1 MSTSTSESPST
12 QPQLVRPGVDL
23 TCGDVLR
30 ARYRLDK
37 VIGVGGTATVFQ
49 ATDLMMNRNV
59 AVKAFST
66 VVIDEAAPVRQR
78 LEAQALAGLNHPN
91 LIVIFDAYLPGD
103 GQGEKS
109 DLVKPADPSY
119 LVMELVVG
127 QALSREL
134 RDGPLSP
141 SGVRMLGVALASALA
156 CVHANGLV
164 HRDVKPANILLDET
178 GAIKLSDFGIARLLN
193 ADHLTVADNLLGTA
207 AYLSPEQARGK
218 TVGPPSDIYSLG
230 LVLLEAL
237 TGIKEFPGTAIEA
250 AVARLLRDPEIPA
263 NLPQPWPTLLT
274 SMTAANA
281 EDRPTAAE
289 VNAAL
294 SVPLAAIDNL
304 RGALTLIPS
313 SHYATRDWVQS
324 DQTQQIR
331 VKPNPMPDRLP
342 PVEVFDVPTDV
353 PTTETTHRKARPAL
367 LLGAAIAAIAAVIA
381 ITLILGSSP
390 SGPAEN
396 PASTEPTNQSNPA
409 TSFRISS
416 EPEVPPVITLTEI
429 VQVAETPVVQVDLT
443 APAAVGEVQNPAPPE
458 TIMQA
463 TSVPISEVVNPP
475 ADVVT
480 TLQPEQNI
488 PTEVLTTAST
498 TTQAGNGKTGKDAD
512 KDKGKKDKGKKDKG
526 NK

>member
-12 QPQLVRPGVDL
+12 QPRPVRQGIDL

-37 VIGVGGTATVFQ
+37 VIGVGGSATVFQ

-66 VVIDEAAPVRQR
+66 VVIDDAAPVRQR
-78 LEAQALAGLNHPN
+78 LEAQALAGLKHPN
-91 LIVIFDAYLPGD
+91 LIVIFDAFLPGEGRD
-103 GQGEKS
+103 NSSG
-109 DLVKPADPSY
+109 LLKPVDPSY

-127 QALSREL
+127 QTLSREL
-134 RDGPLSP
+134 RDGPLTP
-141 SGVRMLGVALASALA
+141 SEVTTVGAALASALA
-156 CVHANGLV
+156 CVHASGLV

-193 ADHLTVADNLLGTA
+193 ADHLTAADNLLGTA

-237 TGIKEFPGTAIEA
+237 TGVKEFPGTAIEA

-263 NLPQPWPTLLT
+263 NLPPPWPNLLT
-274 SMTAANA
+274 SMTAANVA
-281 EDRPTAAE
+281 DRPTGAE
-289 VNAAL
+289 VHSAL
-294 SVPLAAIDNL
+294 TEPLAEIDNL
-304 RGALTLIPS
+304 RGSFSLIPS
-313 SHYATRDWVQS
+313 SHYEARDGVQS

-331 VKPNPMPDRLP
+331 AKPAASVPDPLHP
-342 PVEVFDVPTDV
+342 LDLLEM
-353 PTTETTHRKARPAL
+353 TTKATAHRKAGPAI

-381 ITLILGSSP
+381 ITVILGSS
-390 SGPAEN
+390 SSRTPAN
-396 PASTEPTNQSNPA
+396 PANAEPTIQSNPA
-409 TSFRISS
+409 TSFRTSS
-416 EPEVPPVITLTEI
+416 ELEAPPVTTLTEI
-429 VQVAETPVVQVDLT
+429 VQVTETPVVRAELT
-443 APAAVGEVQNPAPPE
+443 GSTVVGEVQNSAPPE
-458 TIMQA
+458 TIRDVPPA
-463 TSVPISEVVNPP
+463 PISEVVNPP

-488 PTEVLTTAST
+488 PPEVLTTASPT
-498 TTQAGNGKTGKDAD
+498 TSVGNTNNGNGNGKDNGNGKGKDGN
-512 KDKGKKDKGKKDKG
+512 DKGKG